1 MKIIDE
7 RRFNFIP
14 QKKWK
19 ELNSR
24 ERKTLGSYK
33 SYYGH
38 LSRTEQKIKELE
50 DEVKILKNKKKDYV
64 KRMIE
69 LNKWIDYLRND
80 FNYSFSISQQKSK
93 NYYTFTISRS
103 GHPTKTGGL
112 GTPKMIDE
120 HLRKYYKRRKGRLE
134 ELDRV
139 GWKRFILNRVL
150 DFNGR
155 IRTMIFDMVS
165 QDPSLKRFSGL
176 NRHTFFPLK

>member
-50 DEVKILKNKKKDYV
+50 D
-64 KRMIE
+64 
-69 LNKWIDYLRND
+69 
-80 FNYSFSISQQKSK
+80 
-93 NYYTFTISRS
+93 
-103 GHPTKTGGL
+103 
-112 GTPKMIDE
+112 
-120 HLRKYYKRRKGRLE
+120 
-134 ELDRV
+134 
-139 GWKRFILNRVL
+139 
-150 DFNGR
+150 
-155 IRTMIFDMVS
+155 
-165 QDPSLKRFSGL
+165 
-176 NRHTFFPLK
+176 